1 MKVPRFIPVA
11 VIAGALSCAP
21 AIAAAQAQPMSLA
34 DAVAYALAHNTGVAQ
49 RQTAVAQADNA
60 LARQKTQT
68 YPTVNGQLQS
78 FLQKS
83 SNYGGGYAVIGASQQ
98 NVTSQNTASVGTQYN
113 LNAGGL
119 GFIQLAEAQAQD
131 DAAKADLK
139 RTQEQIADSV
149 ATAFYGIAQRDA
161 IVSVDTSD
169 ASYQRQ
175 LVLDAQAKERAGVA
189 AGVDV
194 LRAQVNEKQSA
205 SALVAARADA
215 QNARETLAQSIGAP
229 LDVAFAIPKTI
240 PQPALPNGSIDALVD
255 IARNAR
261 PDVDSARLA
270 LRNAQ
275 LIRRGYDRQLFP
287 TINIGASF
295 GNQNSPTTTVAEQN
309 AIDRQFEVTNQQ
321 RIANGLPPLP
331 LSAKQIVPRGSPG
344 YWQVQA
350 VTTFTLPLVDYG
362 ARHTE
367 RASDDAA
374 IAGAQAAYTSVAGQA
389 ELDVRQAYRAA
400 QTAQAQ
406 LQFAVDESTLGR
418 EAARIAQ
425 IQYQN
430 GIIALSDVVQA
441 EQTSVKA
448 QSDLIAARVAY
459 VTAVVKLR
467 SALGTYDAISAVA
480 DLR

>member
-1 MKVPRFIPVA
+1 MKVASLPALV
-11 VIAGALSCAP
+11 VAGALACVP
-21 AIAAAQAQPMSLA
+21 AIAAAQTQSLTLS
-34 DAVAYALAHNTGVAQ
+34 DAVAFALAHNAGIAQ
-49 RQTAVAQADNA
+49 RASALATADNA

-98 NVTSQNTASVGTQYN
+98 NVTSQNTASIGTQYTI
-113 LNAGGL
+113 NAGGL
-119 GFIQLAEAQAQD
+119 GFVQLAESQAQD

-139 RTQEQIADSV
+139 RAQEQIASTV
-149 ATAFYGIAQRDA
+149 AAAFYGIAQKDA
-161 IVSVDTSD
+161 IVAVDTSD
-169 ASYQRQ
+169 ADYQHQ

-194 LRAQVNEKQSA
+194 LRAQVNEKQSQ
-205 SALVAARADA
+205 SALLAAQADT

-229 LDVAFAIPKTI
+229 LDVTFAIPTAI
-240 PQPALPNGSIDALVD
+240 AQPALPNGTVDALVA
-255 IARNAR
+255 IAENAR
-261 PDVDSARLA
+261 PDVASARLG
-270 LRNAQ
+270 LRNAR
-275 LIRRGYDRQLFP
+275 LARKGYARELYP
-287 TINIGASF
+287 SVNLSASF
-295 GNQNSPTTTVAEQN
+295 GNQNSPTTTVFEQN
-309 AIDRQFEVTNQQ
+309 SIDRQFAATNLQ

-331 LSAKQIVPRGSPG
+331 DSARPIVPRGTPG

-350 VTTFTLPLVDYG
+350 VSTFTLPLVDYG

-367 RASDDAA
+367 RVSDDAA
-374 IAGAQAAYTSVAGQA
+374 IATADAALTSASGQA

-400 QTAQAQ
+400 RTAQAQ
-406 LQFAVDESTLGR
+406 LQFATDESTLGR

-425 IQYQN
+425 IQYRN

-459 VTAVVKLR
+459 VTAVVNLR
-467 SALGTYDAISAVA
+467 IALGTYDANTAVA

>member
-1 MKVPRFIPVA
+1 LKVPRTLPALV
-11 VIAGALSCAP
+11 VAGALACAP
-21 AIAAAQAQPMSLA
+21 AIAAAQTRSLSLS
-34 DAVAYALAHNTGVAQ
+34 DAVAYALAHNVGVSQKAAALA
-49 RQTAVAQADNA
+49 TADNA

-98 NVTSQNTASVGTQYN
+98 NVTSQNTASIGTQYN

-119 GFIQLAEAQAQD
+119 GFIQLAESQAQD
-131 DAAKADLK
+131 DAARADLK
-139 RTQEQIADSV
+139 RAQEQIASAV
-149 ATAFYGIAQRDA
+149 TTAFYGIAQKDA
-161 IVSVDTSD
+161 IVSVDTAD
-169 ASYQRQ
+169 AAYQHQ

-194 LRAQVNEKQSA
+194 LRAQVNEKQSQ
-205 SALVAARADA
+205 SALLAARADA

-229 LDVAFAIPKTI
+229 LSVSFQVPAAIA
-240 PQPALPNGSIDALVD
+240 QPVLPNGTVDTLVD

-261 PDVDSARLA
+261 PDVASARLS
-270 LRNAQ
+270 LRNAV
-275 LIRRGYDRQLFP
+275 LARKAYTRELFP
-287 TINIGASF
+287 TINLGASF
-295 GNQNSPTTTVAEQN
+295 GNQNSPTTTVFEQRS
-309 AIDRQFEVTNQQ
+309 IDAQFAATNLD
-321 RIANGLPPLP
+321 RIGKGLAPLP
-331 LSAKQIVPRGSPG
+331 LSAKPIVPRGTPG

-367 RASDDAA
+367 RVSDDAA
-374 IAGAQAAYTSVAGQA
+374 IAAADAYLTSVAGQA
-389 ELDVRQAYRAA
+389 ELDVRQSYRAA

-406 LQFAVDESTLGR
+406 LQFATDESTLGR

-459 VTAVVKLR
+459 VTAVVNLR
-467 SALGTYDAISAVA
+467 IALGTYDANTAVA

>member
-1 MKVPRFIPVA
+1 MIV
-11 VIAGALSCAP
+11 AGALACVP
-21 AIAAAQAQPMSLA
+21 AMAAARTTTLSLS
-34 DAVAYALAHNTGVAQ
+34 DAVAFALAHNAGVAQ
-49 RQTAVAQADNA
+49 RSAALAAADNA

-98 NVTSQNTASVGTQYN
+98 NVTSQNTASIGTQYS

-119 GFIQLAEAQAQD
+119 GFIQLAESQAQD

-139 RTQEQIADSV
+139 RSQEQIASTV
-149 ATAFYGIAQRDA
+149 TAAFYGIAQKDA
-161 IVSVDTSD
+161 IVRVDAAD
-169 ASYQRQ
+169 AVYQHQ

-194 LRAQVNEKQSA
+194 LRAQVNEKQSQ
-205 SALVAARADA
+205 SALLTAQSDA

-229 LDVAFAIPKTI
+229 LDADFAIPAAI
-240 PQPALPNGSIDALVD
+240 AQPALPDGTVEALVG
-255 IARNAR
+255 IAQNAR
-261 PDVDSARLA
+261 PDVASARLA

-275 LIRRGYDRQLFP
+275 LVRRGYARELFP
-287 TINIGASF
+287 TIDLGASF
-295 GNQNSPTTTVAEQN
+295 GNQNSPTTTVFEQN
-309 AIDRQFEVTNQQ
+309 AIDRQFALTNQQ
-321 RIANGLPPLP
+321 RILNGLPPLP
-331 LSAKQIVPRGSPG
+331 LSAKQIVPRGTPG

-367 RASDDAA
+367 RVSDDAA
-374 IAGAQAAYTSVAGQA
+374 IANADAFLTSVSGQA

-400 QTAQAQ
+400 RTAQAQ
-406 LQFAVDESTLGR
+406 LQFAADESTLGR
-418 EAARIAQ
+418 EAARIAR

-459 VTAVVKLR
+459 VTAVVNLR
-467 SALGTYDAISAVA
+467 IALGTYDANTAVA